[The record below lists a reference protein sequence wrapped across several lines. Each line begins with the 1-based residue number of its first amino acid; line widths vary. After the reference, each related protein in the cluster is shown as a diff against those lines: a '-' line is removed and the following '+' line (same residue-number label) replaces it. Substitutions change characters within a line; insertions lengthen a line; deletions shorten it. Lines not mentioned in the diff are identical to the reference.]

1 MAETA
6 IVTSPAPKA
15 GRAALHTRFFD
26 SDLWASFKRS
36 KVTMAAAFVTALFF
50 AAAVLAGVLS
60 PQNPFDPAQLELLNS
75 RIPPLWES
83 GGQAP
88 FLLGTDQQGRDMLSA
103 ILYGLRISLVVGVLG
118 VAFSATLGI
127 TLGLIAGYFGGA
139 VDTMIM
145 RIADVQLTF
154 PAILIA
160 LLIDGVV
167 KSILGNQLDAG

>member
-1 MAETA
+1 MEQVAA
-6 IVTSPAPKA
+6 PSPAAAAPPAPSPAAKPLSVT
-15 GRAALHTRFFD
+15 GRFLD
-26 SDLWASFKRS
+26 SDLWASFKHS
-36 KVTMAAAFVTALFF
+36 KVAMAAAFLTFLFF
-50 AAAVLAGVLS
+50 AAAILAGVLS
-60 PQNPFDPAQLELLNS
+60 PQDPFDPAQLELLNS
-75 RIPPLWES
+75 RIPPLWQE

-160 LLIDGVV
+160 
-167 KSILGNQLDAG
+167 